1 MTTLVSEEKP
11 IPSSLISPK
20 LANKIGLV
28 VLQIVLTLFLITF
41 LLPALWM
48 ISSSLKVST
57 EVFAHPIV
65 WIPESP
71 RWQNYVDI
79 FELLPFGRF
88 ALNTF
93 IVTGLAVIGTIVSS
107 LMVGYSFTRLN
118 WPGKNLFFG
127 LMISTMFLPEIV
139 TLIPRF
145 MIFRELGWIDTFY
158 PLIVPHWGGGNAI
171 YIFLVVQFFR
181 GLPVELEE
189 AAFIDGANRMQ
200 ILVNILLPLSKPVI
214 ASIAVFSLLQH
225 YNSYIEPL
233 IFLRSMD
240 NWTMALGIRALNDSN
255 VQRWELVFAAGT
267 MMVAPVLVLFVFA
280 QRYFVQG
287 IALTGFGG
295 R

>member
-1 MTTLVSEEKP
+1 MTTLASENKP
-11 IPSSLISPK
+11 IPSALINPK

-71 RWQNYVDI
+71 RWQNYMDV
-79 FELLPFGRF
+79 FKLLPFGRF

-127 LMISTMFLPEIV
+127 LMRASTRFIFSSWSNFSAAYRWSWRKLHSLMAPIV
-139 TLIPRF
+139 CKFSSTS
-145 MIFRELGWIDTFY
+145 FY
-158 PLIVPHWGGGNAI
+158 PS
-171 YIFLVVQFFR
+171 Q
-181 GLPVELEE
+181 
-189 AAFIDGANRMQ
+189 NRSS
-200 ILVNILLPLSKPVI
+200 PRSPC
-214 ASIAVFSLLQH
+214 SH
-225 YNSYIEPL
+225 CYNTITP
-233 IFLRSMD
+233 I
-240 NWTMALGIRALNDSN
+240 SN
-255 VQRWELVFAAGT
+255 L
-267 MMVAPVLVLFVFA
+267 
-280 QRYFVQG
+280 
-287 IALTGFGG
+287 
-295 R
+295 

>member
-1 MTTLVSEEKP
+1 MTTQTLTGTP
-11 IPSSLISPK
+11 LINPK
-20 LANKIGLV
+20 RARKIGLFI
-28 VLQIVLTLFLITF
+28 LQVALTLLLVTF
-41 LLPALWM
+41 LLPAIWM
-48 ISSSLKVST
+48 VSSSLKAST

-71 RWQNYVDI
+71 QWKNYTRI
-79 FELLPFGRF
+79 FEILPFARF
-88 ALNTF
+88 AWNTF
-93 IVTGLAVIGTIVSS
+93 VVTGLAVVGTIISS
-107 LMVGYSFTRLN
+107 LMVGYSFARLN
-118 WPGKNLFFG
+118 WPGKNIVFA

-145 MIFRELGWIDTFY
+145 MIFRELKWIDTYY
-158 PLIVPHWGGGNAI
+158 PLIVPHWAGVNAI

-181 GLPVELEE
+181 GIPVELEE
-189 AAFIDGANRMQ
+189 AALIDGANRMQ
-200 ILVNILLPLSKPVI
+200 ILINILLPLSKPVI

-225 YNSYIEPL
+225 YNSFIEPL

-240 NWTMALGIRALNDSN
+240 KWTMALGIRALNDTN
-255 VQRWELVFAAGT
+255 VQNWELVFAAGT
-267 MMVAPVLVLFVFA
+267 MMVAPVLVLFIFA